1 MYIFLYLIKSDA
13 STKSSIKKL
22 TNIKTSEKYFQYNDS
37 IQIAVIC
44 YELGSYTMIGYKI
57 NDSIN
62 QNVYNVYV
70 VATQIGNY
78 ITTWKYTNNVASGC
92 YCTFDILYYI

>member
-1 MYIFLYLIKSDA
+1 
-13 STKSSIKKL
+13 
-22 TNIKTSEKYFQYNDS
+22 
-37 IQIAVIC
+37 
-44 YELGSYTMIGYKI
+44 MIGYKI

-70 VATQIGNY
+70 VATQIGEY